1 MGSSQ
6 VVDSAFYLFLL
17 PNASALPPIAAA
29 IVFAISV
36 LWLHPGGLAWALS
49 RSRRS
54 IPGPPGMVLG
64 LSGSAAHRV
73 LARLAESLKASDLM
87 AFSFGFT
94 RFVVSSH
101 PDTAREILN
110 SSAFADRPVKES
122 AYELLFHRAMG
133 FAPFGEYWR
142 NLRRVSATYLFSPT
156 RIAAFGEHRK
166 AIGQQMIQ
174 DVMASMETNG
184 DVGIKKVLHF
194 GSLNNVMMS
203 VFGTRFDFGKAQGM
217 ELERLVTEGYELL
230 GAFNWSDH
238 FPLLRWVDPQDIRK
252 RCRRLVARV
261 NVFVGSIIEEHR
273 RRRFGGDLTNEAGDF
288 VDVLL
293 DLEKEER
300 LSDSDMVAVLWCVFL
315 DCSCLLCL
323 TWLLLLPEYSAHVL
337 QSEGRRMLFLSF
349 FQIRYVS
356 ANIRSSSSPQEMIF
370 RGTDTVAILME
381 WIMARMVLHQEI
393 QSTAQSEIDAV
404 VGSSRLVA
412 DADIANLPYLR
423 SIVKESLRMH
433 PPGPLL
439 SWARLAVHDVH
450 VGPSF
455 VPAGTT
461 AMVNMWAITHDGRI
475 WADPDDFKPERFME
489 ENVSVLGSDLRLAPF
504 GSGRR
509 VCPGKA
515 LALATVHLWLAQL
528 LQCFKWVPVGAGVDL
543 AESLKMSLELQTPLV
558 CRAFPRR

>member
-166 AIGQQMIQ
+166 AIGRQMIQ

-300 LSDSDMVAVLWCVFL
+300 LSDSDMVAVLW
-315 DCSCLLCL
+315 
-323 TWLLLLPEYSAHVL
+323 
-337 QSEGRRMLFLSF
+337 
-349 FQIRYVS
+349 IRYVS

>member
-6 VVDSAFYLFLL
+6 AVDSAFYLFLL
-17 PNASALPPIAAA
+17 PNASALPSIAAV
-29 IVFAISV
+29 IVVAISV
-36 LWLHPGGLAWALS
+36 LWLYPGGIAWALS
-49 RSRRS
+49 RAGRS
-54 IPGPPGMVLG
+54 IPGPPGMVLA

-142 NLRRVSATYLFSPT
+142 NLRRISATYLFSPT
-156 RIAAFGEHRK
+156 RIAAFGEHRT

-184 DVGIKKVLHF
+184 VVGMKKVLHF
-194 GSLNNVMMS
+194 GSLNNVMIS
-203 VFGTRFDFGKAQGM
+203 VFGKRFDFGNAEGM

-273 RRRFGGDLTNEAGDF
+273 RRRSGGDLTNEVGDF

-300 LSDSDMVAVLWCVFL
+300 LSDSDMVAVLWVSTFSIVFLVVSNTNVTFHSSLFYFLMLQCVF
-315 DCSCLLCL
+315 
-323 TWLLLLPEYSAHVL
+323 W
-337 QSEGRRMLFLSF
+337 
-349 FQIRYVS
+349 
-356 ANIRSSSSPQEMIF
+356 
-370 RGTDTVAILME
+370 TVAVFY
-381 WIMARMVLHQEI
+381 A
-393 QSTAQSEIDAV
+393 
-404 VGSSRLVA
+404 
-412 DADIANLPYLR
+412 
-423 SIVKESLRMH
+423 
-433 PPGPLL
+433 
-439 SWARLAVHDVH
+439 
-450 VGPSF
+450 
-455 VPAGTT
+455 
-461 AMVNMWAITHDGRI
+461 
-475 WADPDDFKPERFME
+475 
-489 ENVSVLGSDLRLAPF
+489 
-504 GSGRR
+504 
-509 VCPGKA
+509 
-515 LALATVHLWLAQL
+515 
-528 LQCFKWVPVGAGVDL
+528 
-543 AESLKMSLELQTPLV
+543 
-558 CRAFPRR
+558 